1 MGGSRKN
8 MTVRISY
15 DEGQSW
21 SEGKTIYAGSSAYSS
36 LVVLENGE
44 IGLFF
49 EKDEYRENVFVRF
62 SLDWLTD
69 GEDRVG

>member
-1 MGGSRKN
+1 

-15 DEGQSW
+15 DEGNTW

-36 LVVLENGE
+36 LTKCKNGD

-49 EKDEYRENVFVRF
+49 EMDEHTKNTFVCF
-62 SLDWLTD
+62 SLEWLTD
-69 GEDRVG
+69 GKDKYNKK